1 MLELFVENISLLL
14 LTLIIAVFPA
24 HLMSR
29 KIYKKNRDAWLEK
42 MTVEENKK
50 KALFENLVVW
60 LVAKISIKNEE
71 IEAKFIAA
79 GFHNSFITQIYV
91 PCKYLAL
98 ALLSTLVMAFGFYF
112 DFELLN
118 LVLALVLTCIVVIMI
133 PDGVLNMKV
142 KGNVAKVSD
151 RLPFLLDLMSVCV
164 RSGMTIEAALAYLAE
179 EMALFDQM
187 MAYLLTRT
195 MQRTN
200 LVGLEQSLEELN
212 VIIPSK
218 EMRSFVMTLTQ
229 SLHYG
234 TSISDILATL
244 AADIREMQ
252 LLEME
257 EKIGKLGAKMS
268 MPLILF
274 IMLPIV
280 ILIVAPGIMRLF
292 PDVK

>member
-1 MLELFVENISLLL
+1 MLALFVENINMLLF
-14 LTLIIAVFPA
+14 TLIIAVVPA
-24 HLMSR
+24 HLVSR
-29 KIYKKNRDAWLEK
+29 KIYKNNRDAWLEQ
-42 MTVEENKK
+42 MTTEEKK
-50 KALFENLVVW
+50 KQAAFTR
-60 LVAKISIKNEE
+60 LVAWLLAKVSIKNEE

-79 GFHNSFITQIYV
+79 GIHNAFIAQIYL

-98 ALLSTLVMAFGFYF
+98 VLLGALVLAIGTYL
-112 DFELLN
+112 DLELLN
-118 LVLALVLTCIVVIMI
+118 LISALGLVCIVVIMI
-133 PDGVLNMKV
+133 PDGILNAKV
-142 KGNVAKVSD
+142 KGNVVKVSD

-164 RSGMTIEAALAYLAE
+164 RSGMTIEAALTYLAE
-179 EMALFDQM
+179 EMILFDKM

-212 VIIPSK
+212 VVIPSK

-234 TSISDILATL
+234 TSISDVLATL

-252 LLEME
+252 ILEME

-268 MPLILF
+268 MPLIVF

-280 ILIVAPGIMRLF
+280 ILIVAPGIMRAF
-292 PDVK
+292 S

>member
-1 MLELFVENISLLL
+1 MQELWVENINLLL

-29 KIYKKNRDAWLEK
+29 KIYKKNRDAWLDK
-42 MTVEENKK
+42 MTIEEKK
-50 KALFENLVVW
+50 KQAVFASFMMW

-71 IEAKFIAA
+71 IEAKFVAA
-79 GFHNSFITQIYV
+79 GIHNVFISQIYL

-98 ALLSTLVMAFGFYF
+98 VSISALVIVIGSYF
-112 DFELLN
+112 DLELLN
-118 LVLALVLTCIVVIMI
+118 LMSALGIVCIVVIMI
-133 PDGVLNMKV
+133 PDGILNMKV

-164 RSGMTIEAALAYLAE
+164 RSGMTIEAALTYLAE
-179 EMALFDQM
+179 EMVLFDQM

-200 LVGLEQSLEELN
+200 LVGVEQSLEELN

-234 TSISDILATL
+234 TSISDVLATL

-252 LLEME
+252 ILEME

-280 ILIVAPGIMRLF
+280 ILIVAPGIMRAF
-292 PDVK
+292 S

>member
-1 MLELFVENISLLL
+1 MLALFVDNINLLL
-14 LTLIIAVFPA
+14 FTLIIAVVPA
-24 HLMSR
+24 HLLSR
-29 KIYKKNRDAWLEK
+29 KIYKNNRDVWLDQMTTEDKNKQAVFSRLVAWL
-42 MTVEENKK
+42 
-50 KALFENLVVW
+50 L
-60 LVAKISIKNEE
+60 AKVSIKNEE

-79 GFHNSFITQIYV
+79 GIHNAFIAQIYL

-98 ALLSTLVMAFGFYF
+98 VLLGTGVVAIGFYF
-112 DFELLN
+112 ELKLMN
-118 LVLALVLTCIVVIMI
+118 LISALGLVCIVVIMI
-133 PDGVLNMKV
+133 PDGILNAKV
-142 KGNVAKVSD
+142 KGNVTKVSD

-164 RSGMTIEAALAYLAE
+164 RSGMTIEAALTYLAE
-179 EMALFDQM
+179 EMLLFDKM
-187 MAYLLTRT
+187 IAYLLRRT

-200 LVGLEQSLEELN
+200 LVGLEQSLEELS

-234 TSISDILATL
+234 TSISDVLATL
-244 AADIREMQ
+244 AGDIREMQ
-252 LLEME
+252 ILEME

-280 ILIVAPGIMRLF
+280 ILIVAPGIMRAF
-292 PDVK
+292 S

>member
-1 MLELFVENISLLL
+1 MMFALFIENINLLL
-14 LTLIIAVFPA
+14 ITLILSVVPA
-24 HLMSR
+24 HFMSR
-29 KIYKKNRDAWLEK
+29 KIYKKSRDAWLEK

-50 KALFENLVVW
+50 QASFTNLMVW

-79 GFHNSFITQIYV
+79 GIHNAFIAQIYL

-98 ALLSTLVMAFGFYF
+98 VLLSALVMAIGSYF

-118 LVLALVLTCIVVIMI
+118 LISALGFICIVVIML
-133 PDGVLNMKV
+133 PDGILNMKV

-164 RSGMTIEAALAYLAE
+164 RSGMTIEAALTYLAE
-179 EMALFDQM
+179 EMVLFDQM
-187 MAYLLTRT
+187 LAYLLTRT

-234 TSISDILATL
+234 TSISDVLATL

-252 LLEME
+252 ILEME

-280 ILIVAPGIMRLF
+280 ILIVAPGIMRAF
-292 PDVK
+292 S

>member
-1 MLELFVENISLLL
+1 MLALFVENINMLLF
-14 LTLIIAVFPA
+14 TLIIAVVPA
-24 HLMSR
+24 HLVSR
-29 KIYKKNRDAWLEK
+29 KIYKNNRDAWLEQ
-42 MTVEENKK
+42 MTTEEKK
-50 KALFENLVVW
+50 KQAAFTR
-60 LVAKISIKNEE
+60 LVAWLLAKVSIKNEE

-79 GFHNSFITQIYV
+79 GIHNAFIAQIYL

-98 ALLSTLVMAFGFYF
+98 VLLGALVLAIGTYL
-112 DFELLN
+112 DLELLN
-118 LVLALVLTCIVVIMI
+118 LISALGLVCIVVIMI
-133 PDGVLNMKV
+133 PDGILNAKV
-142 KGNVAKVSD
+142 KGNVVKVSD

-164 RSGMTIEAALAYLAE
+164 RSGMTIEAALTYLAE
-179 EMALFDQM
+179 EMILFDKM

-200 LVGLEQSLEELN
+200 LVGLELSLEELN

-234 TSISDILATL
+234 TSISDVLATL

-252 LLEME
+252 ILEME

-268 MPLILF
+268 MPLIVF

-280 ILIVAPGIMRLF
+280 ILIVAPGIMRAF
-292 PDVK
+292 S

>member
-1 MLELFVENISLLL
+1 MWVLFVENINLLL
-14 LTLIIAVFPA
+14 LTLIIAVVPA
-24 HLMSR
+24 HFMSR
-29 KIYKKNRDAWLEK
+29 KIYKKNRDAWLDK
-42 MTVEENKK
+42 MTIEEKK
-50 KALFENLVVW
+50 KQAVFASFMVW

-79 GFHNSFITQIYV
+79 GIHNTFIAQIYL
-91 PCKYLAL
+91 PCKYLVL
-98 ALLSTLVMAFGFYF
+98 VLLNALVMVIGSYL
-112 DFELLN
+112 DLELLN
-118 LVLALVLTCIVVIMI
+118 LISALGFVCIVVIMI
-133 PDGVLNMKV
+133 PDGILNMKV

-164 RSGMTIEAALAYLAE
+164 RSGMTIEAALTYLAE
-179 EMALFDQM
+179 EMVLFDQM
-187 MAYLLTRT
+187 IAYLLTRT

-212 VIIPSK
+212 VVIPSK

-234 TSISDILATL
+234 TSISDVLATL

-252 LLEME
+252 ILEME

-280 ILIVAPGIMRLF
+280 ILIVAPGIMRAF
-292 PDVK
+292 S